1 MLILENAL
9 GGGAFAIQVAALGK
23 RGYVHIANLFDKR
36 DYSHERSRPD
46 GRHDNRSL

>member
-23 RGYVHIANLFDKR
+23 CWYAHIANSFDKR
-36 DYSHERSRPD
+36 HYFS
-46 GRHDNRSL
+46 